1 MSRQSLTFK
10 NADGLELAALV
21 ERPDAPIRAWAVFA
35 HCFTCSKNIAAAAHI
50 SRALADAGIATL
62 RFDFTGLGNSDG
74 EFANT
79 NFSSNV
85 EDLLAAVDHLRD
97 HEQAP
102 AILIGHSLG
111 GAAVLSAA
119 DKVPEAVAVV
129 TIGAPSSPDH
139 VIENFGAQIDEIND
153 KGSSE
158 VTLGGRSFTIKKQF
172 LDDLNAQKLE
182 SKIASLRK
190 ALLVFHAPLDT
201 QVAIDEAGA
210 IFTAAKHPKSFISLD
225 KADHLLTRS
234 ADAHYVAQ
242 TIAAW
247 VSRYLPDPGNSD
259 DERPSVKEGQVL
271 ITEHNQR
278 FTRGVYT
285 TQHHWLADEPASVG
299 GDALG
304 PDPYEHLLA
313 SVGACTSMT
322 MRMYAQHKKWNVT
335 DIKITLSHERSH
347 RQDAD
352 NCRTEDCRLAI
363 INRQIHIE
371 GELDQAQHDRLM
383 EIADR
388 CPVHKT
394 LTGDIEIRT
403 VVV

>member
-1 MSRQSLTFK
+1 MSRTSLKF
-10 NADGLELAALV
+10 NNREGLELAALV
-21 ERPDAPIRAWAVFA
+21 EKPDQPLRAWAVFA

-50 SRALADAGIATL
+50 SRALAEAGIATL

-85 EDLLAAVDHLRD
+85 GDLLAAVDHLRST
-97 HEQAP
+97 EQAP

-119 DKVPEAVAVV
+119 EHVPEAVAVV

-139 VIENFGAQIDEIND
+139 VIENFGAKIDEIND

-158 VTLGGRSFTIKKQF
+158 VSLGGRSFTIKKQF
-172 LDDLNAQKLE
+172 LEDLNAQRLE
-182 SKIASLRK
+182 NKIANLRK
-190 ALLVFHAPLDT
+190 ALLVFHAPLDR
-201 QVAIDEAGA
+201 QVSIDEAGA
-210 IFTAAKHPKSFISLD
+210 IFTAAKHPKSFVSLD

-234 ADAHYVAQ
+234 SDAHYVAQ

-247 VSRYLPDPGNSD
+247 VERYLPGEAETKAN
-259 DERPSVKEGQVL
+259 RPKVDEGQVL

-285 TQHHWLADEPASVG
+285 DQHHWLADEPGSVG

-304 PDPYEHLLA
+304 PDPYQHLLA

-322 MRMYAQHKKWNVT
+322 MRMYANHKKWKVT
-335 DIKITLSHERSH
+335 DIQVTLSHERSH
-347 RQDAD
+347 REDAD
-352 NCRTEDCRLAI
+352 NCRADDCRLAI
-363 INRQIHIE
+363 INREIHIE
-371 GELDQAQHDRLM
+371 GDLDQAQHDRLM

-403 VVV
+403 AAV